1 MSILTHLSTIEPGD
15 SGAWVVDSAGQ
26 LFGHIV
32 AGDPM
37 LGLAFIIPA
46 YKIFD
51 DIKNRFGEEPLLCPS
66 PSVMQPFSAPNDGKV
81 AEQPL
86 PHWIQ
91 DNDCNDWIHG
101 KETVSLLWT
110 SGSLGAGKT
119 VLVQHLAR
127 HINNSIRND
136 QTLSYIFF
144 FGSPRAG
151 KTAMAQHYARHVNSI
166 GNGHLEEG
174 FTKLKETA
182 EMMRKQCAEMLM
194 ANFLQILGQ
203 EVFDERMAVLEERTK
218 LKMYIAETMRTE
230 RAEKRM
236 ANFLQTVVQEVPD
249 VGTAFFQGDPSDKFL
264 IMIDALDECMPATF
278 SVTAISAKPSSFA
291 SIVPRTGA
299 YSHIDGYH
307 ETTSDA
313 AEGENRYFQNEILVW
328 RYSPR
333 KL

>member
-51 DIKNRFGEEPLLCPS
+51 DIKSRFGEEPLLCPS

-86 PHWIQ
+86 LHWIQ
-91 DNDCNDWIHG
+91 DNDWVQDNDWIQG
-101 KETVSLLWT
+101 KRTVPLLWI
-110 SGSLGAGKT
+110 SGSPGAGKSA
-119 VLVQHLAR
+119 LAR
-127 HINNSIRND
+127 LVNSIGNG
-136 QTLSYIFF
+136 QTVPWIFF
-144 FGSPRAG
+144 CGSPGAG

-166 GNGHLEEG
+166 GNGHLEEE
-174 FTKLKETA
+174 FTKLKEIA
-182 EMMRKQCAEMLM
+182 EMIM
-194 ANFLQILGQ
+194 ANSRQIVGQ
-203 EVFDERMAVLEERTK
+203 EVFDERMAFLEELTK

-236 ANFLQTVVQEVPD
+236 ANCLQTVVQEVPD
-249 VGTAFFQGDPSDKFL
+249 VRTAFFQGGLLDKFL
-264 IMIDALDECMPATF
+264 TMTDTLDKIMPATF
-278 SVTAISAKPSSFA
+278 SATDFPTTPSFFA
-291 SIVPRTGA
+291 SIVPSIGA
-299 YSHIDGYH
+299 HSHIDGDH

-313 AEGENRYFQNEILVW
+313 AEGENCYLHKEILVW
-328 RYSPR
+328 KYAPR
-333 KL
+333 KA